1 MNGLKVYV
9 GSDTQNVFG
18 NRKGASDLEFSMEE
32 TRMIDLPHIR
42 GRYAILYAET
52 TPFMSL
58 ANVKVWTAE
67 GNMAVG
73 KAARGTSNMRFL
85 NTSENSYGEVMPTK
99 VWNVD
104 GGTDSCMLVG
114 SERGEPFSL
123 EVDNGADMTVEAVS
137 VNARN
142 ITRADL
148 GKNATVTVYTSDSE
162 VDSGSP

>member
-1 MNGLKVYV
+1 
-9 GSDTQNVFG
+9 
-18 NRKGASDLEFSMEE
+18 
-32 TRMIDLPHIR
+32 
-42 GRYAILYAET
+42 
-52 TPFMSL
+52 
-58 ANVKVWTAE
+58 
-67 GNMAVG
+67 MAVG

-137 VNARN
+137 SRGTEVSYNFS
-142 ITRADL
+142 L
-148 GKNATVTVYTSDSE
+148 KGVTAALRQSKSLC
-162 VDSGSP
+162 G